1 MPVPIHR
8 PALRP
13 HAGRTLAAL
22 LGLAGAAC
30 STPLADPGGADLAV
44 DLEDTHQTVEG
55 FGASLAWYQGAL
67 LAHPL
72 ADELTEHA
80 FAGLGLDILRFRNR
94 YARSEEP
101 ADVAEEAAITE
112 RATESLGH
120 PPRILLSSWSPPAAL
135 KAGGREGCNGNVAAC
150 TLIDDGDGFAYG
162 RFAAYWVESL
172 AFYREAGIDPEW
184 ISIQNE
190 PDFTP
195 NGWEGCRFEPAE
207 TAQLPGYAEALAA
220 VAGALAEAGDAVG
233 LLGPEPQGV
242 HYDKIPNYLA
252 PLDADLLDGVA
263 YHLYEQGGDGVWDW
277 RSPGPDSYVSAMR
290 GAAAAARGL
299 PIFQTE
305 FQTDEDEFVDGGF
318 ETAWLIQNALV
329 DGGVS
334 AFLYWDLVWPNSG
347 LIALEGE
354 GDYVLRDQYYALRHF
369 ALHTD
374 PGDVRVGTR
383 TSVPGLRA
391 SAFLAPDGER
401 LTLVLLN
408 VGDEALSITL
418 DLGALTGRGGDVFQT
433 EFDPGQSRLWSEL
446 GELGEALDLPTR
458 SVTTV
463 VVR

>member
-1 MPVPIHR
+1 MLVPF
-8 PALRP
+8 LRP
-13 HAGRTLAAL
+13 SRCPRARLAVPAL

-30 STPLADPGGADLAV
+30 STPLAEPGGADLVV
-44 DLEDTHQTVEG
+44 DPEDTHQTVEG
-55 FGASLAWYQGAL
+55 FGASLAWYQGSL
-67 LAHPL
+67 LTHPL
-72 ADELTEHA
+72 ADDLAEHA

-101 ADVAEEAAITE
+101 VDVAEEAAITE
-112 RATESLGH
+112 RATASLGH

-135 KAGGREGCNGNVAAC
+135 KAGGREGCNGNAAAC
-150 TLIDDGDGFAYG
+150 TLVDDGDGFAYQG
-162 RFAAYWVESL
+162 FAEYWVDSL

-207 TAQLPGYAEALAA
+207 TAELPGYGEALAA
-220 VAGALAEAGDAVG
+220 VAAALADEGDEVA

-242 HYDKIPNYLA
+242 HYDKVPNYMA
-252 PLDADLLDGVA
+252 ELDAELLDGVA

-277 RSPGPDSYVSAMR
+277 RTPGPDSYVSAMR

-318 ETAWLIQNALV
+318 ETAWLIQDALV

-347 LIALEGE
+347 LIALDGE
-354 GDYVLRDQYYALRHF
+354 GSYVLRDQYYAVRHF

-383 TSVPGLRA
+383 TNVPGLRT
-391 SAFLAPDGER
+391 SAFLSPDGER

-408 VGDEALSITL
+408 VGDEALSVTL
-418 DLGALTGRGGDVFQT
+418 DLGELAGRGSDVYQT
-433 EFDPGQSRLWSEL
+433 EFDPGQSRLWTEL
-446 GELGEALDLPTR
+446 GALDDALDLPTR